1 MIARLLIAVA
11 AGLALAAAMPAD
23 ETVSRGSRTISRLAA
38 IPLNWKLPVEG
49 KDFQVVRSKA
59 GVTFYCRSDRSIPLL
74 SVRGVVRAGA
84 VYETGYPAQVAR
96 VTARMLRECGSA
108 GMTVEK
114 LDSLLNYYAGNL
126 DIDCGPDLVTIQATI
141 HSDQADTLVEILA
154 GLLARPAFT
163 QERFDYVVQR
173 IRTEEDTAAEDPFY
187 LCGRKFQQLLYVTH
201 PYGYLHSADG
211 IEKVTLAEVQR
222 YFVDHYGPAGL
233 ALVVTGDFDAN
244 RVLKKWEEF
253 YTGHPPAREIPP
265 PTMPAPQDRPGMF
278 LLQKNI
284 NQCSIYFGC
293 QSVARDLSDIHRIH
307 LLNHMVGG
315 SSFASRFTQQ
325 VRDREGLAYR
335 VDSIFD
341 TDVLGRP
348 AFIARCRTKTD
359 TTVRALDAMLWIIG
373 LFRDGKIG
381 ETEFEAGVSGLKNGF
396 VKRFATVEDVL
407 ANFLMLTIL
416 NRPRSYL
423 EEYQSHAGAITRL
436 QLQETARKYLN
447 PDRMTFVVVGN
458 VREIEDGLKKFGTIY
473 RLNEAAPASRPER
486 QPPSGR

>member
-1 MIARLLIAVA
+1 
-11 AGLALAAAMPAD
+11 
-23 ETVSRGSRTISRLAA
+23 
-38 IPLNWKLPVEG
+38 
-49 KDFQVVRSKA
+49 
-59 GVTFYCRSDRSIPLL
+59 
-74 SVRGVVRAGA
+74 
-84 VYETGYPAQVAR
+84 
-96 VTARMLRECGSA
+96 
-108 GMTVEK
+108 
-114 LDSLLNYYAGNL
+114 
-126 DIDCGPDLVTIQATI
+126 
-141 HSDQADTLVEILA
+141 
-154 GLLARPAFT
+154 
-163 QERFDYVVQR
+163 
-173 IRTEEDTAAEDPFY
+173 
-187 LCGRKFQQLLYVTH
+187 
-201 PYGYLHSADG
+201 
-211 IEKVTLAEVQR
+211 
-222 YFVDHYGPAGL
+222 
-233 ALVVTGDFDAN
+233 
-244 RVLKKWEEF
+244 
-253 YTGHPPAREIPP
+253 
-265 PTMPAPQDRPGMF
+265 
-278 LLQKNI
+278 
-284 NQCSIYFGC
+284 
-293 QSVARDLSDIHRIH
+293 
-307 LLNHMVGG
+307 VGG